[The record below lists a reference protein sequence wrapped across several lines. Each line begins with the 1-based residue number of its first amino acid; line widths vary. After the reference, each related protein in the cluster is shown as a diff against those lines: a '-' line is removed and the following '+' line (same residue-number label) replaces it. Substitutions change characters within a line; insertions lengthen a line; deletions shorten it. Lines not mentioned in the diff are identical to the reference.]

1 MRHARAR
8 NDARETME
16 MDAGARGGK
25 CKAADSAASSWH
37 TTVT

>member
-25 CKAADSAASSWH
+25 PKAAERAALSRQ
-37 TTVT
+37 TVP